1 MTTRRPF
8 LLVATAAMV
17 LVAVVAFG
25 AGTVLA
31 QDPHPAAV
39 AGTAVAPGVAPTLPS
54 TPQAIGAGGAA
65 AVSTA
70 IAYPY
75 YGGTPGVAPDHTI
88 VVTGQGDST
97 LAADGSDRAG
107 AEKAAIAAALA
118 DAKVQADA
126 IAHGTGL
133 TITGVLSVSASVS
146 PYGPVPLGIVAPAP
160 GVPTNGS
167 TQAQP
172 PVAAQESIT
181 ASVTVAYMV
190 R

>member
-8 LLVATAAMV
+8 VIATAA
-17 LVAVVAFG
+17 LGLAVGLALG

-31 QDPHPAAV
+31 QDPHPAATV
-39 AGTAVAPGVAPTLPS
+39 SAAVAPGVAPTLPP
-54 TPQAIGAGGAA
+54 TPQPIITGGGAA
-65 AVSTA
+65 VGTA

-97 LAADGSDRAG
+97 LAADGSDRAA
-107 AEKAAIAAALA
+107 AEKVAIDAAIA

-133 TITGVLSVSASVS
+133 TITGVLSVSASLS
-146 PYGPVPLGIVAPAP
+146 PYGPVPLGIVVPAP
-160 GVPTNGS
+160 GVPTNGT

-172 PVAAQESIT
+172 PVVAQESLT
-181 ASVTVAYMV
+181 ASVTVAYIV